1 MKELIEY
8 NLIYGRLL
16 TVSEPYLIER
26 YNKALEAFGLP
37 RTKLGSF
44 QIDMSGHSP
53 QIADE
58 LDVTFYLEQ
67 DISRRRFI
75 IVAPEQENLPMIGT
89 RFSNTAALLHV
100 FFEKNRRVIQAATI
114 KDVLFGEIDDN
125 LVEIQDITDLLAI
138 EQVTFRVLSSEE
150 TLFKAEK
157 LRRRIDRLMTVQ
169 GAWRDDEMLEEMVD
183 LARVTGDIRTNDLVP
198 DQLVFRHESYFL
210 DHFGGVYVF
219 KDGKKFTMVCDSKAP
234 GFRRASPW
242 KVDYIAIDDKAA
254 VYDFLSR
261 SGRIQLPQA
270 SWLKDSGYIDH
281 RRRMAMQS
289 LMHQTDPSLDVAG
302 MTETQ
307 FQTWA
312 FKHSP
317 VVDKDPVLTFL
328 HGIERGL
335 SDGRPPMVEGL
346 RPRERFMVIRAKPS
360 HVDRWVVSRLI
371 STFVPSDYVSRFVF
385 DKAGFYN
392 TYNAYDSRF
401 KDLVVKELAEGYLED
416 KKGLRERLYG
426 FA

>member
-1 MKELIEY
+1 MKELIEL

-16 TVSEPYLIER
+16 TVSAPYLIER

-37 RTKLGSF
+37 PTKLDSF

-53 QIADE
+53 QIAE
-58 LDVTFYLEQ
+58 EMDVALYLEQ

-75 IVAPEQENLPMIGT
+75 IVAPEQENLPVIGT
-89 RFSNTAALLHV
+89 RFSNTAALMHV

-125 LVEIQDITDLLAI
+125 LVEINDITDLLAI
-138 EQVTFRVLSSEE
+138 EEVTFRVLSSEE

-169 GAWRDDEMLEEMVD
+169 SAWRDDEMLQEMVD

-219 KDGKKFTMVCDSKAP
+219 KDGKKFTIVCDGKAP

-242 KVDYIAIDDKAA
+242 KVDYIDVDDKSA
-254 VYDFLSR
+254 VYDFLAR
-261 SGRIQLPQA
+261 SGRLQLPMT
-270 SWLKDSGYIDH
+270 SWLKDSVEH
-281 RRRMAMQS
+281 RRLMAMQS
-289 LMHQTDPSLDVAG
+289 LMHETDSTLDIAS

-307 FQTWA
+307 FKTWA
-312 FKHSP
+312 FKHSS
-317 VVDKDPVLTFL
+317 VVDKDPTLVFL
-328 HGIERGL
+328 HGVERGL
-335 SDGRPPMVEGL
+335 ADGRPPMVESL
-346 RPRERFMVIRAKPS
+346 RPKEKFMVVRAKPT
-360 HVDRWVVSRLI
+360 HPDRWVVSRLI
-371 STFVPSDYVSRFVF
+371 SKFVPTDYVSRFVF
-385 DKAGFYN
+385 DKQGFYT
-392 TYNAYDSRF
+392 TYNAYASTF
-401 KDLVVKELAEGYLED
+401 KDLVVKQLVEGYLED
-416 KKGLRERLYG
+416 KKVLRERLYG
-426 FA
+426 FT

>member
-37 RTKLGSF
+37 RTKLDRF
-44 QIDMSGHSP
+44 QIDMAGHSP

-58 LDVTFYLEQ
+58 MDVTFYLEQ
-67 DISRRRFI
+67 QIDRRRFI
-75 IVAPEQENLPMIGT
+75 IVSPEQETLPVIGT

-100 FFEKNRRVIQAATI
+100 FFERNRRAIQHATI

-125 LVEIQDITDLLAI
+125 LVEITDITDLLAI
-138 EQVTFRVLSSEE
+138 EEVTFRVLSSEE
-150 TLFKAEK
+150 TLLKADK
-157 LRRRIDRLMTVQ
+157 LRRRMDRLLTVQ
-169 GAWRDDEMLEEMVD
+169 SAWRDDAMIQEMVD
-183 LARVTGDIRTNDLVP
+183 LARVTGDIRTNELVP

-219 KDGKKFTMVCDSKAP
+219 KDGKKFTIVCDSKAP

-254 VYDFLSR
+254 VYEFLAR

-270 SWLKDSGYIDH
+270 SWLNGSGYLEH
-281 RRRMAMQS
+281 RKKMALQT
-289 LMHQTDPSLDVAG
+289 LMHETDPSLDIAA
-302 MTETQ
+302 MTDTQ
-307 FQTWA
+307 FQTWG
-312 FKHSP
+312 FKHSS
-317 VVDKDPVLTFL
+317 VVDRDPVLKFL
-328 HGIERGL
+328 HEIERGL
-335 SDGRPPMVEGL
+335 SDGRPPMIEAL
-346 RPRERFMVIRAKPS
+346 RPKERFMLIRAKPA
-360 HVDRWVVSRLI
+360 HADRWIVSRLI
-371 STFVPSDYVSRFVF
+371 STFVPSDFVSRFVF
-385 DKAGFYN
+385 DKQGFYK
-392 TYNAYDSRF
+392 TYNAYEATF
-401 KDLVVKELAEGYLED
+401 KNLVVKELVEGYLDD
-416 KKGLRERLYG
+416 KKAIREKLYG

>member
-1 MKELIEY
+1 MNELIQY

-37 RTKLGSF
+37 KTKLSSF

-53 QIADE
+53 QIAE
-58 LDVTFYLEQ
+58 EMDVTFYLEK

-75 IVAPEQENLPMIGT
+75 IVAPEQENLPVIGT

-125 LVEIQDITDLLAI
+125 LVEITDITDLLAI

-169 GAWRDDEMLEEMVD
+169 GAWRDDEMIEEMVE

-219 KDGKKFTMVCDSKAP
+219 KDGKKFTIVCDEKAP

-242 KVDYIAIDDKAA
+242 KVDYIAIDDKSA
-254 VYDFLSR
+254 VYDFLAR

-270 SWLKDSGYIDH
+270 SWLKDSGFIKH
-281 RRRMAMQS
+281 RKRMAMQS
-289 LMHQTDPSLDVAG
+289 LMHETDQSLDIAS

-312 FKHSP
+312 FKHSS
-317 VVDKDPVLTFL
+317 VVDRDPVLNFI
-328 HGIERGL
+328 HNIERGL
-335 SDGRPPMVEGL
+335 SDGRPPMIETL
-346 RPRERFMVIRAKPS
+346 RPRERFMVVRAKPN
-360 HVDRWVVSRLI
+360 HADRWVVSRLI
-371 STFVPSDYVSRFVF
+371 STFVPSDFVSRFVF
-385 DKAGFYN
+385 DKTGFYN
-392 TYNAYDSRF
+392 TYNAYSDTF
-401 KDLVVKELAEGYLED
+401 KELVVKELAEGYLED
-416 KKGLRERLYG
+416 KKAMRERLYG
-426 FA
+426 FS